1 MQSPSVWSKLSP
13 LANEERRGERG
24 TTLSPGAKP
33 LSLFGDAHP
42 LVVVTSLSRLEI
54 QRRRLGGLARDRHG
68 DLKNVI

>member
-33 LSLFGDAHP
+33 LSLFGDATRSLWSP
-42 LVVVTSLSRLEI
+42 LYLASRSSVVAWGVWLETVT
-54 QRRRLGGLARDRHG
+54 
-68 DLKNVI
+68 VI